1 MYKIPQVKFILD
13 KNRTLQHRKK
23 LQNIQYCQIA
33 HEKGQGHNLLQSL
46 RFRMISLMRLR
57 PKTEHGPKRNTQ
69 NRRVRKHVQENKLAV
84 ERRIS
89 ILVRAQ
95 HTTAT
100 QSTNV
105 DHDKHLSLIHIWFH
119 TRVNY
124 NISQPLSFLNRIFVH

>member
-1 MYKIPQVKFILD
+1 
-13 KNRTLQHRKK
+13 
-23 LQNIQYCQIA
+23 
-33 HEKGQGHNLLQSL
+33 
-46 RFRMISLMRLR
+46 MRLR
-57 PKTEHGPKRNTQ
+57 PKTEHGPKGNTQ

-105 DHDKHLSLIHIWFH
+105 DHDKHSVTTHAED
-119 TRVNY
+119 NGD
-124 NISQPLSFLNRIFVH
+124 